1 VCTYVCVC
9 VMLLTCHLPM
19 LQEHLIE
26 RPAGKVFTQQTSEEA
41 RLHARTREGVVQH
54 EVVAITLKNLPLHIQ
69 RATVAQHVMAH
80 INTAM
85 RRGSESVSEG
95 MDECVSERVALRGV
109 EVSIKQLA
117 VRTRTHTHTH
127 THTRPPTA
135 SAVVHLQVS
144 GTASRLTRA
153 TAALTRSLMS
163 ASEGVAEGEERT
175 AAVSQLMVRLL
186 QGLEIGR
193 RVTVQGYTPK

>member
-1 VCTYVCVC
+1 
-9 VMLLTCHLPM
+9 MLLTCHLPM

-117 VRTRTHTHTH
+117 VRTRTHSHTH

-153 TAALTRSLMS
+153 TAALTRSLT
-163 ASEGVAEGEERT
+163 SEGVAEGEERT
-175 AAVSQLMVRLL
+175 AAVSQVMVRLL
-186 QGLEIGR
+186 KGLEIGR
-193 RVTVQGYTPK
+193 RVTVQGYTPKYTRQ